1 MINQNPRS
9 TLRFLAGLDY
19 LYLFPGRED
28 NGIIFIIK
36 DFLPSIFFC
45 SNVF

>member
-1 MINQNPRS
+1 MMNQNLRS
-9 TLRFLAGLDY
+9 TLRFLGGLHY
-19 LYLFPGRED
+19 LYLCPGNED